1 MVTVTEE
8 VELCFSV
15 LEEIEKT
22 IETNLKRAEK
32 LRQTILKQAFEGKL
46 VPQDPNDEPAE
57 KLLERIKAEKAN
69 READKKPKRQS
80 TIKSKQPRKSKTTAT
95 QLELKLDD

>member
-1 MVTVTEE
+1 
-8 VELCFSV
+8 LAR
-15 LEEIEKT
+15 LE
-22 IETNLKRAEK
+22 
-32 LRQTILKQAFEGKL
+32 KQLAK
-46 VPQDPNDEPAE
+46 
-57 KLLERIKAEKAN
+57 